1 MKVQQYLDKIK
12 TLSIK
17 NSRTNFDDVDLGN
30 HVKNVFL
37 ENKSLYFNVSV
48 LFPELLDHFQ
58 ESLIKSIIVDS
69 EIIKQI
75 ADHLGLLFIN
85 ERIDG
90 NVCFADNIELRPEF
104 RQSFTSIDVLD
115 YCVAISYFNVEA
127 LKTNSTTIP
136 ITSDVSVFWQLV
148 NFGRMFRKTY

>member
-17 NSRTNFDDVDLGN
+17 NSRTNFDLGN

-115 YCVAISYFNVEA
+115 YCFAVSYFNVEA